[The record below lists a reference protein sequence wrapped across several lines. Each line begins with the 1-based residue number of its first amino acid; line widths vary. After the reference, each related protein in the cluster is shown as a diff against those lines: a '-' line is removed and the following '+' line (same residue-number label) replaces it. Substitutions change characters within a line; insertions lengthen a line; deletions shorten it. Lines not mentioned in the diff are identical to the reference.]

1 MTLTP
6 VERALEIFA
15 IIHLGLM
22 GLSHLVRH
30 RAWAEFFM
38 VLREHGHGGV
48 FVHGFLSLGF
58 GAVILALH
66 RVWVGIPAVLSV
78 LGVLYILKSAQC
90 FLLPGHSLR
99 SLRRVSPERSWEFMA
114 PGAAFLTVALVLT
127 FGLVRMEF

>member
-6 VERALEIFA
+6 VQQALEIFA

-78 LGVLYILKSAQC
+78 LGVLYLVKAAQC
-90 FLLPGHSLR
+90 FLMPGYSLR
-99 SLRRVSPERSWEFMA
+99 SLQRVSLERSWEFMA
-114 PGAAFLTVALVLT
+114 PGVAFVGVALVLAV
-127 FGLVRMEF
+127 GLVR